1 MKLKIFVV
9 SFIIIL
15 LSNAK
20 SQDLGDP
27 DCDSLLLVSSWFN
40 DSVKIFGGC
49 DGEYIRDLDSQSL
62 LDGPQSIFEDKNGDV
77 IVISEQNHKLV
88 RFPRETL
95 SNGVVVSGDDPNTT
109 TVEPFLIANPLA
121 AVIDENQ
128 DLILGG
134 YSQNEIIKVDM
145 DTWQRISTVLPIST
159 QFIQGLDIGMA
170 IGPDGFLYVPGYD
183 SDNIIKINLE
193 TLAVTEVV
201 ESGESGLN
209 APRAIAFYN
218 NQMFVTGQF
227 NNAIRRY
234 DLSGS
239 YIDNLTSIAQ
249 PTGMTMDGENH
260 VLVPSQQLNNVYRV
274 NLDTGV
280 KETIVANGSGG
291 LNGTTFAYRLI
302 KKSEQVSKTAN
313 HHWLIGV
320 GEIVDNTINVETF
333 SSTRGGFFGKNFNT
347 DEISTIDWGSLTIEF
362 TSCNT
367 ASMSYQSLEQDDGL
381 EFGNGGYDL
390 VRLAA
395 NKAVQCCLEEGF
407 DNIVKKGW
415 MSGTMFGGESRSGEG
430 FLLDVLTDNQ
440 VIVTWYT
447 YLPLNI
453 K

>member
-170 IGPDGFLYVPGYD
+170 IGPDGF
-183 SDNIIKINLE
+183 
-193 TLAVTEVV
+193 
-201 ESGESGLN
+201 
-209 APRAIAFYN
+209 
-218 NQMFVTGQF
+218 
-227 NNAIRRY
+227 
-234 DLSGS
+234 
-239 YIDNLTSIAQ
+239 
-249 PTGMTMDGENH
+249 
-260 VLVPSQQLNNVYRV
+260 
-274 NLDTGV
+274 
-280 KETIVANGSGG
+280 
-291 LNGTTFAYRLI
+291 
-302 KKSEQVSKTAN
+302 
-313 HHWLIGV
+313 
-320 GEIVDNTINVETF
+320 
-333 SSTRGGFFGKNFNT
+333 
-347 DEISTIDWGSLTIEF
+347 
-362 TSCNT
+362 
-367 ASMSYQSLEQDDGL
+367 
-381 EFGNGGYDL
+381 
-390 VRLAA
+390 
-395 NKAVQCCLEEGF
+395 
-407 DNIVKKGW
+407 
-415 MSGTMFGGESRSGEG
+415 
-430 FLLDVLTDNQ
+430 
-440 VIVTWYT
+440 
-447 YLPLNI
+447 
-453 K
+453 